1 MALWTHR
8 DFRLLWAGDTVSQF
22 GSAIGRIVLPLLA
35 VTVLAATPWQMGVL
49 SAAGTAAFLLIG
61 LPAGVW
67 VDRVRRKPV
76 MVAADL
82 LRAGLMLSVPLAWWL
97 GVLTLAQLVVVAL
110 LVGVCTVFFDIAYQ
124 SYLPSLIGRPHLVEG
139 NSKLQASQSVAEVS
153 GPALAGGIAQTIGAA
168 NGVLL
173 TGLGYLGSALFL
185 WRIKSVEPEPR
196 SGEGRNLRADIVE
209 GLRFVFDNRSLRAIV
224 SCTGTSNFFSGAE
237 AAVVILFLVRDL
249 GLSEGVLG
257 LLLSAGGVG
266 GVLGALTANW
276 WNGRI
281 GQTRLIWLALL
292 LTQPFGL
299 LLPATSADAWRIGL
313 AMLGLAVA
321 AYGIIVYNVSQVSYR
336 QTLCPDHLLGRMNA
350 SVRFLVWG
358 TVPLGGLVGG
368 LLGGW
373 IGVHTTLWI
382 AMAGQVL
389 AVLWVVLSPLRTSRD
404 RTTTV
409 SDHG

>member
-1 MALWTHR
+1 MSLWTHR
-8 DFRLLWAGDTVSQF
+8 DFRNLWVGDTISQF
-22 GSAIGRIVLPLLA
+22 GSSIGQIVLPLLA
-35 VTVLAATPWQMGVL
+35 ATTLAATPWEMGVL

-67 VDRVRRKPV
+67 VDRMRRRPLMIV
-76 MVAADL
+76 ADL
-82 LRAGLMLSVPLAWWL
+82 TRAALLLSVPIAWWL

-110 LVGVCTVFFDIAYQ
+110 LVGVATVFFDISYQ
-124 SYLPSLIGRPHLVEG
+124 SYLPSLIGRQHLVEG
-139 NSKLQASQSVAEVS
+139 NSKLQASQSVAGVS
-153 GPALAGGIAQTIGAA
+153 GPAAAGGIAQAIGAA

-185 WRIKSVEPEPR
+185 WRIKTVEPEPR
-196 SGEGRNLRADIVE
+196 SGEGRNLRADVLE

-224 SCTGTSNFFSGAE
+224 GCTGTSNFFSGAE
-237 AAVVILFLVRDL
+237 TAVIILFLVRDL
-249 GLSEGVLG
+249 GLSEGVVG

-266 GVLGALTANW
+266 GVLGAVTANW

-281 GQTRLIWLALL
+281 GQTRLIWVSLL
-292 LTQPFGL
+292 VTQPFGL
-299 LLPATSADAWRIGL
+299 LLPATSADSWRVGL

-321 AYGIIVYNVSQVSYR
+321 AYGVIVYNVSQVSYR

-382 AMAGQVL
+382 AMAGQVA
-389 AVLWVVLSPLRTSRD
+389 AVLWVVLSPLRTSGGA
-404 RTTTV
+404 TATV